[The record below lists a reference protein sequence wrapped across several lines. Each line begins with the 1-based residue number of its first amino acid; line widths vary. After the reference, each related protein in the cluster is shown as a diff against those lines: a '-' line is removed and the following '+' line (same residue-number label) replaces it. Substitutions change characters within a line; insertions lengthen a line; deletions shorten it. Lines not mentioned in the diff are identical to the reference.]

1 MFLPRDEETAVTS
14 STKEFSSTISTT
26 GQKHF
31 YMETQSTLVVPNKS
45 ADSIVVT
52 CATQCLTSIHN
63 ELSKTLD
70 LKASNITVGSSRV
83 FYYFQSYVTHLAT
96 HTHTHT
102 QVQAVSV
109 GGAYGGKAYLPAPI
123 AAATSVAA
131 LVTKRPVLC
140 QLSRNDDMSSLGG
153 RPACSADF
161 TVKVNDSTGEITDMK
176 VHTTVDAGFDK
187 SGGVTL
193 IFKYTNHNA
202 YVCVLEC
209 WRIFSLL
216 HVFVM
221 SLKLQEYDSYRTRKS
236 LENQCTLSIV
246 TNTGTLSDS
255 SILI

>member
-1 MFLPRDEETAVTS
+1 MFERGVQSFHTALFQLRHKNIKITRNNQHRYTTGCKPAPSKEPDFSVFLPRDDDDEETAVITS

-102 QVQAVSV
+102 RR
-109 GGAYGGKAYLPAPI
+109 Y
-123 AAATSVAA
+123 
-131 LVTKRPVLC
+131 KR
-140 QLSRNDDMSSLGG
+140 
-153 RPACSADF
+153 
-161 TVKVNDSTGEITDMK
+161 
-176 VHTTVDAGFDK
+176 
-187 SGGVTL
+187 
-193 IFKYTNHNA
+193 
-202 YVCVLEC
+202 
-209 WRIFSLL
+209 
-216 HVFVM
+216 
-221 SLKLQEYDSYRTRKS
+221 
-236 LENQCTLSIV
+236 
-246 TNTGTLSDS
+246 
-255 SILI
+255 